1 MSTAVGWAPIIKADK
16 QTDGTLVVTG
26 KAADSSVDRDHQ
38 IADPKW
44 LDKAL
49 GKWYGEPDG
58 GNIREQHDGKR
69 AVGRAIEYRKS
80 TDGGHYISAHI
91 VDPVTVSKIEAQ
103 VLRGFSWSAR
113 NARVQVDKA
122 AAGGRIMD
130 GQIYEVSVVDR
141 PANPACLFTIA
152 KADGD
157 GELVDV
163 EDPHLVDNVD
173 KLDSAEDRMGQL
185 TAKIQTG
192 AEELATMAGDLAK
205 RDFTAAD
212 RDKAADKGQAM
223 PGGAFPIKT
232 KQDLKNA
239 IAAFGRA
246 KDKPAAKKHI
256 ISRARALGA
265 VDMLPGDW
273 GVSKALGVADE
284 VRALVPGAMLAK
296 ATDGDS
302 GESGDAMAGQD
313 AIAAIARLI
322 ISEAESLAEGN
333 LYELWDIQVLLDAAC
348 GLRCFVGNEMREET
362 MAEDTAKTED
372 TTLATGT
379 VVDKTV
385 TESDTEQ
392 ALPENVLAAITKATQ
407 PLVDELTLVKAELAQ
422 VKATPIPGGPARVRS
437 AGHTAVAAKA
447 DDIRRDITHL
457 RKQVDMTHD
466 RALLEGYRARLTARE
481 ADLAKLDS

>member
-1 MSTAVGWAPIIKADK
+1 VNTAVGWAPIVKADK
-16 QTDGTLVVTG
+16 QADGTLIVTG

-38 IADPKW
+38 IADPAW

-49 GKWYGEPDG
+49 GQWYGEPDG

-91 VDPVTVSKIEAQ
+91 VDPVTVTKIETQ

-113 NARVQVDKA
+113 NARVQVDKT

-163 EDPHLVDNVD
+163 EDPKLVVTVD
-173 KLDSAEDRMGQL
+173 KLDTGQL
-185 TAKIQTG
+185 QSRVD
-192 AEELATMAGDLAK
+192 DLSVEVLEK
-205 RDFTAAD
+205 RDFTAAE

-223 PGGAFPIKT
+223 PGGGFPIKT

-246 KDKPAAKKHI
+246 KDKAAAKKHI

-265 VDMLPGDW
+265 VDMLPADW
-273 GVSKALGVADE
+273 GVSKALGIVDQ
-284 VRALVPGAMLAK
+284 VRTLVPGVELTK
-296 ATDGDS
+296 ATDTAAD
-302 GESGDAMAGQD
+302 GESGDAMGGQE

-333 LYELWDIQVLLDAAC
+333 YNELWDIQILLDAAC
-348 GLRCFVGNEMREET
+348 ALRCFVGNEMREDT
-362 MAEDTAKTED
+362 MAEAAKTED
-372 TTLATGT
+372 ATTGDTGT
-379 VVDKTV
+379 VVDKTE
-385 TESDTEQ
+385 TESDTGV
-392 ALPENVLAAITKATQ
+392 ALSELVTKAITEATK
-407 PLVDELTLVKAELAQ
+407 PLIDELTLVKAELAQ
-422 VKATPIPGGPARVRS
+422 VKATPIPGGPARVRT

-447 DDIRRDITHL
+447 DDIRRDIDQL
-457 RKQVDMTHD
+457 RKSVDATQD
-466 RALLEGYRARLTARE
+466 RALREGYQTRLAARE
-481 ADLAKLDS
+481 TDLAKLTS

>member
-1 MSTAVGWAPIIKADK
+1 MRTAVGWAPITKAEK
-16 QTDGTLVVTG
+16 QADGTLVVTG
-26 KAADSSVDRDHQ
+26 KAADSSMDRDYQ
-38 IADPKW
+38 IADPAW

-49 GKWYGEPDG
+49 GQWYGEPDG

-69 AVGRAIEYRKS
+69 AVGRAIEYRKNTS
-80 TDGGHYISAHI
+80 DGGHYISAHI

-163 EDPHLVDNVD
+163 EDPHLVDHVD
-173 KLDSAEDRMGQL
+173 KLDAPGAQP
-185 TAKIQTG
+185 TAD
-192 AEELATMAGDLAK
+192 DLV
-205 RDFTAAD
+205 
-212 RDKAADKGQAM
+212 KAAVPTADGKPASD
-223 PGGAFPIKT
+223 AIKT

-239 IAAFGRA
+239 LSAFGQA
-246 KDKPAAKKHI
+246 KDKAAARKRI
-256 ISRARALGA
+256 IAGARALGA
-265 VDMLPGDW
+265 LDMLPAAW
-273 GVSKALGVADE
+273 GVSKALGVLDQ
-284 VRALVPGAMLAK
+284 VRSLVPGLELAK
-296 ATDGDS
+296 SYAS
-302 GESGDAMAGQD
+302 AVAEGERAEGADRSEDAMNGQE

-333 LYELWDIQVLLDAAC
+333 LYELWDIQILLDAAC

-362 MAEDTAKTED
+362 MAETAKTED
-372 TTLATGT
+372 TTIDDTDT
-379 VVDKTV
+379 VVDKTE
-385 TESDTEQ
+385 TESDTGV
-392 ALPENVLAAITKATQ
+392 ALSELVTKAITEATK
-407 PLVDELTLVKAELAQ
+407 PLIDELTLVKAELAQ
-422 VKATPIPGGPARVRS
+422 VKVTPIPGGPARVRT

-447 DDIRRDITHL
+447 DEIRRDITEL
-457 RKQVDMTHD
+457 RKSVEATFDH
-466 RALLEGYRARLTARE
+466 ALREGYRTRLATRE

>member
-1 MSTAVGWAPIIKADK
+1 MRTAVGWAPIIKAEK
-16 QTDGTLVVTG
+16 QADGTLVVTG

-38 IADPKW
+38 IADPAW

-49 GKWYGEPDG
+49 GQWYGEPDG

-80 TDGGHYISAHI
+80 TDGGHHISAHI

-152 KADGD
+152 KADEGGD
-157 GELVDV
+157 LVDV

-173 KLDSAEDRMGQL
+173 KLDSAGEPDDAPVDVL
-185 TAKIQTG
+185 
-192 AEELATMAGDLAK
+192 EK
-205 RDFTAAD
+205 RDFTAGE

-223 PGGAFPIKT
+223 PGGSFPIKT

-246 KDKPAAKKHI
+246 KDKAAAKKHI
-256 ISRARALGA
+256 IQRARALGA
-265 VDMLPGDW
+265 VDMLPDGW
-273 GVSKALGVADE
+273 GVSKALGVVDQ
-284 VRALVPGAMLAK
+284 VRTLVPGVQVAK
-296 ATDGDS
+296 AADGDGG
-302 GESGDAMAGQD
+302 GESGDAMGGQE

-333 LYELWDIQVLLDAAC
+333 FNELWDIQILLDAAC
-348 GLRCFVGNEMREET
+348 ALRCFIGSEMREET
-362 MAEDTAKTED
+362 MAETAKTED
-372 TTLATGT
+372 TTTDATGT

-385 TESDTEQ
+385 TESDTGQ

-407 PLVDELTLVKAELAQ
+407 PLVDELTLVKAELAE
-422 VKATPIPGGPARVRS
+422 VRATPIPGGPARVRTT
-437 AGHTAVAAKA
+437 GHTAVAAKA
-447 DDIRRDITHL
+447 DQLRADITHL
-457 RKQVDMTHD
+457 RKSVDSTHD
-466 RALLEGYRARLTARE
+466 RALREGYQSRLATRVEELAK
-481 ADLAKLDS
+481 LAKLDS

>member
-1 MSTAVGWAPIIKADK
+1 MRTAVGWAPIFKSEK
-16 QTDGTLVVTG
+16 QADGTLVVTG

-38 IADPKW
+38 IADPAW

-49 GKWYGEPDG
+49 GQWYGEPDG

-69 AVGRAIEYRKS
+69 AVGRAIEYRKNTS
-80 TDGGHYISAHI
+80 DGGHYISAHI

-141 PANPACLFTIA
+141 PANPQCLFTIA
-152 KADGD
+152 KADGES

-173 KLDSAEDRMGQL
+173 KLDGTD
-185 TAKIQTG
+185 TG
-192 AEELATMAGDLAK
+192 DNTGGDLEK
-205 RDFTAAD
+205 RDFTAAE
-212 RDKAADKGQAM
+212 RDKAADKGQAT
-223 PGGAFPIKT
+223 PTGAFPIKT

-239 IAAFGRA
+239 ISAYGRA
-246 KDKPAAKKHI
+246 KDKAAAKKHI
-256 ISRARALGA
+256 IQRARALGA
-265 VDMLPGDW
+265 VDMLPDDW
-273 GVSKALGVADE
+273 GVSKALGIVDQ
-284 VRALVPGAMLAK
+284 VRTLVPGLVLAK
-296 ATDGDS
+296 AADTAADGDS
-302 GESGDAMAGQD
+302 GDAMGGQE

-333 LYELWDIQVLLDAAC
+333 FNELWDIQILLDAAC
-348 GLRCFVGNEMREET
+348 ALRCFVGSEMREET
-362 MAEDTAKTED
+362 MAETAKTED
-372 TTLATGT
+372 ATTGDTGT

-392 ALPENVLAAITKATQ
+392 VLPENVLAAITKATQ
-407 PLVDELTLVKAELAQ
+407 PLVDELTLVKAELAE
-422 VKATPIPGGPARVRS
+422 VKATPIPGGPARVRT

-447 DDIRRDITHL
+447 DDIRRDIAHL
-457 RKQVDMTHD
+457 RKQVGVTHD
-466 RALLEGYRARLTARE
+466 RTLLEGYRERLTARE